1 MALVLDI
8 ETLKLGTGNVKT
20 MILQNILIYSMPE
33 LFRVLLEATELA
45 MIFRYVGI
53 DCITIYTVTDSIIY
67 LISIAV
73 VRALSESADHFI

>member
-1 MALVLDI
+1 
-8 ETLKLGTGNVKT
+8 
-20 MILQNILIYSMPE
+20 MPE

-53 DCITIYTVTDSIIY
+53 GCITIYTVTDSIIY

-73 VRALSESADHFI
+73 VKALAESADHFI

>member
-1 MALVLDI
+1 
-8 ETLKLGTGNVKT
+8 
-20 MILQNILIYSMPE
+20 MILQNILIYTMPE

-53 DCITIYTVTDSIIY
+53 GCITIYTVTDSIIY

-73 VRALSESADHFI
+73 VKALAESADHFI